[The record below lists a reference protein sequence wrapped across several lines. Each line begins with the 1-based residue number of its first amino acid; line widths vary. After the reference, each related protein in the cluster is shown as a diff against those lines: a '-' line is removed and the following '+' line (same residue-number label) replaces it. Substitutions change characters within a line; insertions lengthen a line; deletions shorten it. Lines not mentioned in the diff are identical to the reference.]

1 MDMRYFGVGEKEED
15 LTLTDCPGRLGQNP
29 NEIGFLSQLL
39 EWHAQDPIDQAER
52 HRNDRACSRWQGNR
66 NIFVDYPELVS
77 QLYGSPQQANGPN
90 GYSQCTILP
99 SSPPAA
105 AVSSCDDFSAGDV
118 QLI

>member
-1 MDMRYFGVGEKEED
+1 MKLDSCRSCWSGTHKIQSIKPNAIAMIELAVDGREIATSLWIIQSLSHNYMED
-15 LTLTDCPGRLGQNP
+15 
-29 NEIGFLSQLL
+29 
-39 EWHAQDPIDQAER
+39 
-52 HRNDRACSRWQGNR
+52 
-66 NIFVDYPELVS
+66 
-77 QLYGSPQQANGPN
+77 GSPQQANGPN

>member
-1 MDMRYFGVGEKEED
+1 MDMHYFGVGEKEED
-15 LTLTDCPGRLGQNP
+15 LTLTDCPGRPGQNP

-77 QLYGSPQQANGPN
+77 QLYGRWK
-90 GYSQCTILP
+90 P
-99 SSPPAA
+99 SAGERSEWLLTMHYF
-105 AVSSCDDFSAGDV
+105 AVVPTSSCRV
-118 QLI
+118 QL